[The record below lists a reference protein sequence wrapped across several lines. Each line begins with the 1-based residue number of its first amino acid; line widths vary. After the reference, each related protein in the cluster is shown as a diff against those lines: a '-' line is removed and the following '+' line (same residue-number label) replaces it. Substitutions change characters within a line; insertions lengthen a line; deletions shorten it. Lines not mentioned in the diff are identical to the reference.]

1 LIDLSGSDLLSRAV
15 DELQAG
21 LAQHDDQFR
30 TTLDENKAKVA
41 KDVGVM

>member
-1 LIDLSGSDLLSRAV
+1 V
-15 DELQAG
+15 DEMQAG

-30 TTLDENKAKVA
+30 TTLDANKTKVA

>member
-1 LIDLSGSDLLSRAV
+1 MMLMVVVVCDVV

-30 TTLDENKAKVA
+30 TTLDANKTKVA